1 MKNRAIFFNV
11 ILFVS
16 LFFIADNVFAGGVT
30 LSAGKTTVNVG
41 ENVSIT
47 ARTNDPMGSFSIC
60 SSNQS
65 ILSGCYGGSDDTV
78 FKSPSDMGNYLFTA
92 ESPGTVKVVF
102 TPEDMTSVANDEY
115 YTSSNSITIT
125 VRQNLSDNS
134 GSSSSSNKTT
144 PRISND
150 RNLSS
155 NNNLSSLSVEGAT
168 LNPEFNKDT
177 LEYSV
182 EFEPET
188 KNIKINAS
196 AEDNNSSITGTGEIS
211 VNDGMNKIEVV
222 VIAENGATK
231 TYVINATVKDLD
243 PIVVEVDGKKY
254 NVIRKKELLPE
265 LNNYKETT
273 VKINDFDV
281 PALYSNTTKFTLV
294 GLKNESGE
302 INLYIYDSKNKTYK
316 LYNEIDIRGTKI
328 YLLDMPKSKIPSGY
342 VKSDLSYNGKKI
354 VAYKQS
360 SSSEFGLVYALNVET
375 GKKDLYVIDSKEGTI
390 QRYDTD
396 INKKIN
402 NKTNEYS
409 TFIIGLLAIILIL
422 FTIIIVMIIKIK
434 HKKKDN
440 KDLSLKEKENI
451 EKIVNKEKMKKS
463 KKDKYN
469 DMEKL

>member
-1 MKNRAIFFNV
+1 MNKLKKNIFKTICF
-11 ILFVS
+11 IL
-16 LFFIADNVFAGGVT
+16 LFGFSILNA
-30 LSAGKTTVNVG
+30 SAGSLSVDVTSAANVGDSVIVNVRADSMAG
-41 ENVSIT
+41 K
-47 ARTNDPMGSFSIC
+47 FSVT
-60 SSNQS
+60 SNNS
-65 ILSGCYGGSDDTV
+65 GVLSGGSSSTWIEGSSS
-78 FKSPSDMGNYLFTA
+78 FTFSAKSAGTA
-92 ESPGTVKVVF
+92 
-102 TPEDMTSVANDEY
+102 
-115 YTSSNSITIT
+115 TIT
-125 VRQNLSDNS
+125 VTPIDVADYDGNVVTNSVSKTVTIRQHLSDNS

-168 LNPEFNKDT
+168 LNPGFNKDT
-177 LEYSV
+177 LEYSA

-188 KNIKINAS
+188 KIIKVNAS
-196 AEDNNSSITGTGEIS
+196 KEDDSSTITGTGEIS

-222 VIAENGATK
+222 VTAENGATK

-281 PALYSNTTKFTLV
+281 PALHSNTTKFTLV

-360 SSSEFGLVYALNVET
+360 SSSEFGLIYALNVET

-409 TFIIGLLAIILIL
+409 TFIIGLLSIILIL